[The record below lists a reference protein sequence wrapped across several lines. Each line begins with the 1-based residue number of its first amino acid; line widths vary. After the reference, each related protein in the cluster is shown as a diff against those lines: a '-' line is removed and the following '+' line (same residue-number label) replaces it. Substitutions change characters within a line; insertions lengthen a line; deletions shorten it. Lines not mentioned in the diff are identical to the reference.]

1 MVKYSIGQ
9 EARRAF
15 THSHCIV
22 SDGLT
27 GNDEEEEEAA
37 ACVAISVREYGSFFL
52 SFLGVGIY
60 PLDLECNS
68 RSLRPI
74 LRVSSVTIIIDK

>member
-15 THSHCIV
+15 THSHCV
-22 SDGLT
+22 DSDGLT

-52 SFLGVGIY
+52 TFFGCGNI
-60 PLDLECNS
+60 PFGS
-68 RSLRPI
+68 R
-74 LRVSSVTIIIDK
+74 V